1 MVSFADPARLW
12 LLAAPVIAALLTLL
26 RHRRR
31 LKLQRRLA
39 SPGVWR
45 RLLGGTPATGVL
57 RMMAWSVAAALVVLA
72 LARPQW
78 GEIPAEESIRTRDLV
93 VALDVSDSML
103 CPDLQ
108 PSRLERSVEA
118 LVRLLP
124 ALEGN
129 RVAVVVFA
137 GDAYPL
143 VPLTTDLAAVA
154 AFLDGIQPGM
164 VALPGSNLERAV
176 DTAVSLLPE
185 EGEGRV
191 LVLFTDGENLQ
202 GDLQRAASVLRE
214 AGAGMIGVVAGTER
228 GGPIPEVG
236 EGGVVRY
243 KRDMEGQPVITHAHP
258 EVLAD
263 VAGAVNGTT
272 VNLADR
278 EVIAEISAAVAELR
292 TREVETTRTVH
303 RIDRFPLFLGAAAVF
318 LTLGFALSPWR
329 RVTVATLLLLLA
341 VTPDPANA
349 QGASQPVSSSPPTAA
364 PAEALAGDALPVA
377 RPSWWQRLVPGG
389 GRRLARRGVSEWKAA
404 DIEAATEA
412 FAGAAELD
420 PEQPARLY
428 DLGTALAAQERL
440 EAAVPLL
447 ERADQ
452 GGVPGATYNAGT
464 AALEGRQLEAAVSW
478 LRKAVLADANDVE
491 AKHNFELA
499 LRQLEQQ
506 KDKDQ
511 KEDQEEKDQQD
522 KEQQPEQNQPQDE
535 SNEPQPT
542 PQPKA
547 GQGAQP
553 TPTPDPNQP
562 VFAALER
569 AEAEARQA
577 MRSPTPKV
585 GKVEKDW

>member
-1 MVSFADPARLW
+1 MVSFADPARLS
-12 LLAAPVIAALLTLL
+12 LLAAPVVAALLTLL

-39 SPGVWR
+39 SPAVWR

-57 RMMAWSVAAALVVLA
+57 RMMAWCVAAAFVVLA

-78 GEIPAEESIRTRDLV
+78 GELPGEESIRTRDLV

-108 PSRLERSVEA
+108 PSRLARSVEA

-137 GDAYPL
+137 GEAYPL

-164 VALPGSNLERAV
+164 VALPGSNLQRAV
-176 DTAVSLLPE
+176 DTSVSLLPE

-191 LVLFTDGENLQ
+191 LVLLTDGENLQ
-202 GDLQRAASVLRE
+202 GDLQSAVTALRE
-214 AGAGMIGVVAGTER
+214 AGVGMIGVVAGSER
-228 GGPIPEVG
+228 GGPIPEAG
-236 EGGVVRY
+236 EGGGVHY
-243 KRDMEGQPVITHAHP
+243 KRDREGQPVITRAHP
-258 EVLAD
+258 EVLAA
-263 VAGAVNGTT
+263 VAEAVDGTT

-278 EVIAEISAAVAELR
+278 EAIAEIAAAVTELR
-292 TREVETTRTVH
+292 TREIETTRTVH
-303 RIDRFPLFLGAAAVF
+303 RIDRFPVFLGGAALL

-329 RVTVATLLLLLA
+329 RATVAALFLLL
-341 VTPDPANA
+341 VVMPDPANA
-349 QGASQPVSSSPPTAA
+349 QGTSQSVSSSAPAAA
-364 PAEALAGDALPVA
+364 PVGNAPPLTG
-377 RPSWWQRLVPGG
+377 PSWWQRLVPGG
-389 GRRLARRGVSEWKAA
+389 GRRLARRGVAEWNAA
-404 DIEAATEA
+404 DIEAAAEA
-412 FAGAAELD
+412 FAGAAVLD

-428 DLGTALAAQERL
+428 DLGTALAAGGQL
-440 EAAVPLL
+440 DTAVPLL

-464 AALEGRQLEAAVSW
+464 AALESQQLEAAVSW
-478 LRKAVLADANDVE
+478 LRKAVLTDPDDVE
-491 AKHNFELA
+491 AKHNYELA

-506 KDKDQ
+506 K
-511 KEDQEEKDQQD
+511 EQEQEQEQDQQE
-522 KEQQPEQNQPQDE
+522 KEQQQEQPNPQDE
-535 SNEPQPT
+535 NNEPQPT
-542 PQPKA
+542 PTPQT

-569 AEAEARQA
+569 AEAEARAA
-577 MRSPTPKV
+577 MRSPTPKA